1 MSKTEKFKL
10 TRSIIGWRLVPCDP
24 QNHPLLT
31 EICGGDFWSVT
42 IKKADHPTVKQAIA
56 FIKDVCLDCG
66 ISAQVC
72 GDMLR
77 SPTII
82 LRKKV
87 QAAIKEL
94 RVDLHH
100 CVFAESTET
109 WCDCGYSDAV
119 SQLNTLLV
127 GETILLRS
135 TPKNASRSGYAYI
148 ERRGASS
155 WLVNGCISS
164 PWDDGHDLAE
174 SLNILLQER
183 SDSDIP
189 ELDSDIRPYLADYN
203 KKHQTE
209 YVNAMPY
216 GRFMEVTPVHESC
229 DGPGT
234 AWDFQW
240 RIRGDVA
247 HLLRRLSDEE
257 SKAMQHDEREWA
269 SLPDLLLLD

>member
-1 MSKTEKFKL
+1 M
-10 TRSIIGWRLVPCDP
+10 
-24 QNHPLLT
+24 
-31 EICGGDFWSVT
+31 
-42 IKKADHPTVKQAIA
+42 
-56 FIKDVCLDCG
+56 
-66 ISAQVC
+66 
-72 GDMLR
+72 
-77 SPTII
+77 
-82 LRKKV
+82 
-87 QAAIKEL
+87 
-94 RVDLHH
+94 
-100 CVFAESTET
+100 
-109 WCDCGYSDAV
+109 
-119 SQLNTLLV
+119 
-127 GETILLRS
+127 
-135 TPKNASRSGYAYI
+135 
-148 ERRGASS
+148 
-155 WLVNGCISS
+155 VNGRISS

-216 GRFMEVTPVHESC
+216 GRFMEVIPVHESC

-247 HLLRRLSDEE
+247 HLLRRLSDGE

-269 SLPDLLLLD
+269 SLAIGAYKRRDTIAATVLLLCRSAPGPVYLDA